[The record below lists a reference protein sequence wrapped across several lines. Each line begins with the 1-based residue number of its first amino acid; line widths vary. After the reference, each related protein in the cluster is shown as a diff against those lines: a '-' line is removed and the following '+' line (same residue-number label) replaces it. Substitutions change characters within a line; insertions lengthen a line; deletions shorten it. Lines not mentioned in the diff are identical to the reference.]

1 MDSLPTEILS
11 LIFHWEVLLCERQKN
26 TVLQLRL
33 VCKAFD
39 LALRS
44 FVFKTVQLEFSRFLR
59 HVTTPDVGS
68 LVEVGRVCEALYL
81 DMMVVRDDE
90 EISRLSSVFQGLLSK
105 VPEMKPLLD
114 SLRRYCMNETTFD
127 ESDFRKVL
135 EGVVTLTPNLRR
147 LKLNLPFQVVGQTSR
162 TATILLAT
170 TFACIAR
177 RPEEH
182 LPLETLVLDHV
193 SDTSIVDIC
202 NNPMDVIN
210 AVRVFSSLKHLV
222 LQIKRQELLL
232 ASQITFSNNL
242 WFLIEKATNL
252 SSLCLI
258 GWNVRRNIST
268 RRHCHHVA
276 YNHWIMRSLPLFRD
290 ISSKLTHL
298 RFVELKRVDISA
310 HAFVHLISQ
319 IAPSLKEL
327 YLNQVYLKVRPPQA
341 VPRGPDLWIGGVGR
355 KAEEGYW
362 VAEEIRASED
372 LNLDI
377 LRATGLGYDD
387 FRPQP
392 DSEYPTYDLEDRSG
406 QHRSFDQRFVDAVMI
421 GPDHPPPDVQA
432 ESILQLLSHDGAP
445 LSSSLTP
452 NVTPLDGASHQ
463 LPHVT
468 DILSEQKTT
477 AAARPRGSYD
487 AETFQRQ
494 HNTTS
499 EFKRSIDGLF
509 VNHNEQALKE
519 LQNIITV
526 ADRGMTML
534 SAEIDRARHDGVIG
548 GRPAGES

>member
-1 MDSLPTEILS
+1 MNSLPTEILG
-11 LIFHWEVLLCERQKN
+11 LILRWKVLLCERQKN

-44 FVFKTVQLEFSRFLR
+44 FAFRTIQLEFSRFLR
-59 HVTTPDVGS
+59 HVPTPDPGS
-68 LVEVGRVCEALYL
+68 LVDVGRLCEALYL
-81 DMMVVRDDE
+81 DMMVVRDEE

-105 VPEMKPLLD
+105 VPEMTPLLD

-127 ESDFRKVL
+127 ESDFRTVL
-135 EGVVTLTPNLRR
+135 EAVVSLTPNLRR

-170 TFACIAR
+170 TLACIAR

-182 LPLETLVLDHV
+182 LPLETIILDHV
-193 SDTSIVDIC
+193 SDTSVVDIC
-202 NNPMDVIN
+202 NNPMDLIN

-268 RRHCHHVA
+268 RRHCHNVA

-290 ISSKLTHL
+290 FSSKLTHL
-298 RFVELKRVDISA
+298 RCVELKRVDISA
-310 HAFVHLISQ
+310 HAFMHLINQ

-327 YLNQVYLKVRPPQA
+327 YLNQVYLKVRAPHP

-355 KAEEGYW
+355 RAEEGYW
-362 VAEEIRASED
+362 VAEDIRASED

-392 DSEYPTYDLEDRSG
+392 DPDYPSYDLEDRTG
-406 QHRSFDQRFVDAVMI
+406 HNRSFDQRFVDAVMI
-421 GPDHPPPDVQA
+421 GPDHPPPDVHA
-432 ESILQLLSHDGAP
+432 EPESQLLSHDGP
-445 LSSSLTP
+445 LLSLSSASC
-452 NVTPLDGASHQ
+452 VTPLDGAAHH
-463 LPHVT
+463 PPCAT
-468 DILSEQKTT
+468 DILSGQST
-477 AAARPRGSYD
+477 AAAPRPLASYD
-487 AETFQRQ
+487 AEAFQRQ

-499 EFKRSIDGLF
+499 KFKRSIDGLF

-534 SAEIDRARHDGVIG
+534 SAEIDRARDAGVG
-548 GRPAGES
+548 GNPIARET